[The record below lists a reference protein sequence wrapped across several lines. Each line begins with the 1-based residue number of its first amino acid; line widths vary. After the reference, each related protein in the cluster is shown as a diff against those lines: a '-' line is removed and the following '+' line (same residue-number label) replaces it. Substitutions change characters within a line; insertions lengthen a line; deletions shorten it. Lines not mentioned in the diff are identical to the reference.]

1 MPYSDAGLSAL
12 STANGFTLWHYRT
25 TDDRATVL
33 APGYFAPAA
42 GRLLPGDIVFVQASD
57 ATAMVPIRSGTLP
70 GGGVTVDGSGSQPA
84 LLRSVLLPFSAA
96 LTADAVARA
105 ILPDPLPGIVVTGE
119 PITVGATVTGPIASV
134 TFVLRTVG
142 GADATAP
149 VTVPV
154 ASGRAEAAFTA
165 PPPGGGY
172 RLLAR
177 EAADPTLFA
186 LSAPFSVVLPP
197 RLLTEAGGR
206 LLLEDGFLL
215 LLA

>member
-42 GRLLPGDIVFVQASD
+42 GRLLPGDVVIVQAAD
-57 ATAMVPIRSGTLP
+57 ATAIVPIRGGTLA
-70 GGGVTVDGSGSQPA
+70 GGGVTVDGSGAQPA
-84 LLRSVLLPFSAA
+84 LLRSVLLPFSVA
-96 LTADAVARA
+96 LPATAIARA
-105 ILPDPLPGIVVTGE
+105 IVPDPLPGIVVTGD
-119 PITVGATVTGPIASV
+119 PIATGATVAGPVAAV
-134 TFVLRTVG
+134 TFVLRTAG
-142 GADATAP
+142 GADAAP
-149 VTVPV
+149 PETVPV
-154 ASGRAEAAFTA
+154 VAGRAEAAFTA
-165 PPPGGGY
+165 PAPGGGY
-172 RLLAR
+172 RLLVR
-177 EAADPTLFA
+177 ETADPSLFA

-215 LLA
+215 LA